1 MKRTVL
7 VGLLGILLA
16 DGFAQKGKT
25 FQGYLYNAE
34 YQVYMRINLHEK
46 DVLAEGQELFGRL
59 PGYLGSKRDS
69 RLWLIT
75 DAKMTGDKL
84 AELSIINDYGSEDLT
99 AKLSMENDSTYTLK
113 QLQGSAIKIVVDQK
127 WVKLPRQ
134 LLFKVKKR

>member
-16 DGFAQKGKT
+16 DGFAQKGKA

-75 DAKMTGDKL
+75 DAKMTGDRQ
-84 AELSIINDYGSEDLT
+84 AELSKTSQPSFPWRT
-99 AKLSMENDSTYTLK
+99 TVPT
-113 QLQGSAIKIVVDQK
+113 
-127 WVKLPRQ
+127 P
-134 LLFKVKKR
+134 